1 MEVGV
6 TNQHSRREETALFV
20 VKRWLER
27 RSTST
32 CGTRAR
38 KTRADARRRFQKSN
52 VKFAADSSTKRVCGH
67 TFDHSTARQRSR
79 KDKDMCQNEEAASI
93 IVSNKAGEQ
102 VGELLQDKNAFAKWR
117 RNLAP
122 QYPNQRLGFVVD
134 SSDGV
139 QIVDSPGA
147 LRALKLNGNTKAE
160 LVSKV
165 ALPTGRTGD
174 AWKCS

>member
-1 MEVGV
+1 
-6 TNQHSRREETALFV
+6 
-20 VKRWLER
+20 
-27 RSTST
+27 
-32 CGTRAR
+32 
-38 KTRADARRRFQKSN
+38 
-52 VKFAADSSTKRVCGH
+52 
-67 TFDHSTARQRSR
+67 
-79 KDKDMCQNEEAASI
+79 MCQNEEAASI

-102 VGELLQDKNAFAKWR
+102 VGELLQDKHAFAKWR